1 MAQHQKGALDELHDL
16 RLALGGRQVA
26 GQLQLGD
33 ALVGG
38 GRRARDDGVVELAD
52 AGFGEGGVPLLVV
65 AEQAGP
71 DEREFVQ
78 CMQANGPNSAV
89 RRAGCPVAGATQR
102 KPASAR
108 PWYPTA
114 SDRSRDS
121 VLFDQKPGRSE
132 KGGVG

>member
-71 DEREFVQ
+71 DDREFVQ
-78 CMQANGPNSAV
+78 CMQAHGPNSAV
-89 RRAGCPVAGATQR
+89 QRA
-102 KPASAR
+102 
-108 PWYPTA
+108 
-114 SDRSRDS
+114 
-121 VLFDQKPGRSE
+121 GRSE
-132 KGGVG
+132 EYTSELQSLMRISYAVFCLKKKNRKRRQKTT

>member
-38 GRRARDDGVVELAD
+38 GRRARDDGSFKLAD
-52 AGFGEGGVPLLVV
+52 AGFGEVGVRLLVV

-71 DEREFVQ
+71 TDADLFQ
-78 CMQANGPNSAV
+78 SLKANGQNS
-89 RRAGCPVAGATQR
+89 PVKAAE
-102 KPASAR
+102 
-108 PWYPTA
+108 W
-114 SDRSRDS
+114 
-121 VLFDQKPGRSE
+121 
-132 KGGVG
+132 KGTTLNL